1 MKDRRRG
8 RSKRRFDRLLNIVDG
23 GRRQLAGSFT
33 SLLLVNW
40 SLSDSLVGHE
50 PFWRVGSIQER
61 RGRYGTLRILHESAR
76 IWIEVGLRSSLL
88 VYHSE
93 AALKLLWN
101 PSEKP
106 MTSEMTSELLWNCSE
121 TALKSIWKTH
131 VLWNDFTP
139 ALKLLWNPSEK
150 CMASGMTL
158 ELLWNRHKTALNDC
172 NISGF
177 NSLNSPLRL
186 PWNWP

>member
-106 MTSEMTSELLWNCSE
+106 MTSEMTSELLWN
-121 TALKSIWKTH
+121 
-131 VLWNDFTP
+131 
-139 ALKLLWNPSEK
+139 PSEK
-150 CMASGMTL
+150 PMSSGMTSHP
-158 ELLWNRHKTALNDC
+158 LWNCSEILLKNAW
-172 NISGF
+172 
-177 NSLNSPLRL
+177 PLEWL
-186 PWNWP
+186 